1 MLKSVGL
8 KQGRFVFRATP
19 DKTIL
24 FSDWAFNPE
33 RAFFWGT
40 ENKIHSVFYFLL
52 RVPFLC
58 NLHTLQ

>member
-24 FSDWAFNPE
+24 FSDWALNPE